1 MVRKG
6 IWRGSQRWFCKKC
19 KHYFTGHR
27 EQDFHSLF
35 EEYISGKQTLLQLAE
50 KHSVSVSTIQRR
62 LRTVH
67 STRLISKD
75 KDIVVLMDT
84 TYWGRDFGI
93 VMLYDCYRKKL
104 LWRKFINRKEV
115 VADYLEGIDWL
126 EQHHFKIYG
135 IVCDG
140 LRGLAKSLMRYKVQ
154 YCQFH
159 QVKTICS
166 YLTQKP
172 KTEAGKELRKIALLL
187 CHTDKESFEGILNEW
202 YSRWGEWIKERSY
215 DPQTKRY
222 RYTHRKVRAAY
233 FSLKRNMQYL
243 WTFYDYPET
252 SLPNTNNALEAVNT
266 DLKTK
271 LRVHNGLSKRNRMI
285 VIDEYF
291 WQKVQLKKK
300 SPQ

>member
-19 KHYFTGHR
+19 KLYFTGHR
-27 EQDFHSLF
+27 ARDFHSLF
-35 EEYISGKQTLLQLAE
+35 EEYLSGKQTLVQLAA

-62 LRTVH
+62 LRTIH
-67 STRLISKD
+67 STRIISKD
-75 KDIVVLMDT
+75 KEVVVLMDT
-84 TYWGRDFGI
+84 TYWGRDFGV

-104 LWRKFINRKEV
+104 LWRKFIHRKEV
-115 VADYLEGIDWL
+115 VADYLEGIAWL
-126 EQHHFKIYG
+126 EKYHFKIYG

-140 LRGLAKSLMRYKVQ
+140 LKGLAKSLGRYKVQ

-159 QVKTICS
+159 QVKTVCS

-187 CHTDKESFEGILNEW
+187 CHTDKESFEGRLNEW
-202 YSRWGEWIKERSY
+202 YSKWGEWIKERSF
-215 DPQTKRY
+215 DPQSQRN

-252 SLPNTNNALEAVNT
+252 CLPNTNNALEAVNT

-271 LRVHNGLSKRNRMI
+271 LRVHNGLNRRNRMI

-291 WQKVQLKKK
+291 RQKIQTTK
-300 SPQ
+300 

>member
-1 MVRKG
+1 MPLRTT
-6 IWRGSQRWFCKKC
+6 SELP
-19 KHYFTGHR
+19 HR
-27 EQDFHSLF
+27 EQDFHGLF
-35 EEYISGKQTLLQLAE
+35 QEYLSGKQTLVQLAE

-62 LRTVH
+62 LRTIH

-75 KDIVVLMDT
+75 KDVVVLMDT
-84 TYWGRDFGI
+84 TYWGRDFGV
-93 VMLYDCYRKKL
+93 VMLYDGYRKKL
-104 LWRKFINRKEV
+104 LWRKFIHRKEV
-115 VADYLEGIDWL
+115 VADYLEGIEWL
-126 EQHHFKIYG
+126 EQYHFKIYG

-140 LRGLAKSLMRYKVQ
+140 LNGLIKSLTRYKVQ

-159 QVKTICS
+159 QVKTVCS
-166 YLTQKP
+166 YLTRRP
-172 KTEAGKELRKIALLL
+172 KTEAGKQLRKIALLL

-202 YSRWGEWIKERSY
+202 YSMWGEWIKERSY
-215 DPQTKRY
+215 DHQAKRN

-252 SLPNTNNALEAVNT
+252 YLPNTNNALEAVNT

-291 WQKVQLKKK
+291 WQKVQVKKK
-300 SPQ
+300 NPK

>member
-27 EQDFHSLF
+27 ERDFHSLF
-35 EEYISGKQTLLQLAE
+35 EEYLSGKQTLVQLAA

-62 LRTVH
+62 LRTIH
-67 STRLISKD
+67 STRIISKD
-75 KDIVVLMDT
+75 KEVVVLMDT
-84 TYWGRDFGI
+84 TYWGRDFGV

-115 VADYLEGIDWL
+115 IADYLEGIAWL
-126 EQHHFKIYG
+126 EKYHFKIYG

-140 LRGLAKSLMRYKVQ
+140 LKGLAKSLGRYKVQ

-159 QVKTICS
+159 QVKTVCS

-187 CHTDKESFEGILNEW
+187 CHTDKESFEGMLNEW
-202 YSRWGEWIKERSY
+202 YSKWGEWIKERSF
-215 DPQTKRY
+215 DPQSQRN
-222 RYTHRKVRAAY
+222 RYTHRKIRAAY
-233 FSLKRNMQYL
+233 FSFKRNMQYL
-243 WTFYDYPET
+243 WTFYDNPET
-252 SLPNTNNALEAVNT
+252 RLPNTNNALEAVNT

-271 LRVHNGLSKRNRMI
+271 LRVHNGLNRRNRMI

-291 WQKVQLKKK
+291 RQKIQTTK
-300 SPQ
+300 

>member
-19 KHYFTGHR
+19 NHYFTGHR
-27 EQDFHSLF
+27 ERDFHGLF
-35 EEYISGKQTLLQLAE
+35 QEYLSGKQTLVQLAE

-62 LRTVH
+62 LRTIH

-75 KDIVVLMDT
+75 KDVVVLMDT
-84 TYWGRDFGI
+84 TYWGRNFGV
-93 VMLYDCYRKKL
+93 VMLYDGYRKKL
-104 LWRKFINRKEV
+104 LWRKFINRKEA
-115 VADYLEGIDWL
+115 VADYLEGIEWL

-140 LRGLAKSLMRYKVQ
+140 LKGLIKSLTRYKVQ

-159 QVKTICS
+159 QVKTVCS
-166 YLTQKP
+166 YLTRKP
-172 KTEAGKELRKIALLL
+172 KTEAGKQLRKIALLL
-187 CHTDKESFEGILNEW
+187 CHTDKESFEGMLNEW
-202 YSRWGEWIKERSY
+202 YSMWGEWIKERSY
-215 DPQTKRY
+215 DHQAKRN

-243 WTFYDYPET
+243 WTFYDCPEVY
-252 SLPNTNNALEAVNT
+252 LPNTNNALEAVNT

-271 LRVHNGLSKRNRMI
+271 LRVHNGLSKQNRMI

-291 WQKVQLKKK
+291 WQKVQVKKK
-300 SPQ
+300 NPK

>member
-27 EQDFHSLF
+27 EYDFHGLF
-35 EEYISGKQTLLQLAE
+35 EEYLSGKQTLLQLAE

-75 KDIVVLMDT
+75 KDVVVLMDT
-84 TYWGRDFGI
+84 TYWGRDFGV

-115 VADYLEGIDWL
+115 VADYLEGIEWL
-126 EQHHFKIYG
+126 EKYHFEIYG

-202 YSRWGEWIKERSY
+202 YSKWGEWIKERSY
-215 DPQTKRY
+215 DSQAKRN

-271 LRVHNGLSKRNRMI
+271 LRVHNGLSKRNRMV

-300 SPQ
+300 NPK

>member
-35 EEYISGKQTLLQLAE
+35 EEYLSGKQTLVQLAE
-50 KHSVSVSTIQRR
+50 KYSVSVSTIQRR
-62 LRTVH
+62 LRTIH

-75 KDIVVLMDT
+75 KDVVVLMDT
-84 TYWGRDFGI
+84 TYRGRDFGV
-93 VMLYDCYRKKL
+93 VMLYNCYRKKL

-115 VADYLEGIDWL
+115 VADYLEGIEWL
-126 EQHHFKIYG
+126 EEHGFKIYG

-140 LRGLAKSLMRYKVQ
+140 LKGLAKSLMRYKVQ

-159 QVKTICS
+159 QVKTVCS
-166 YLTQKP
+166 YLTRRP
-172 KTEAGKELRKIALLL
+172 KTEAGKQLRKIALLL
-187 CHTDKESFEGILNEW
+187 CHTDKESFVGMLNEW
-202 YSRWGEWIKERSY
+202 HSMWGEWIKERSY
-215 DPQTKRY
+215 DPQVKRK

-243 WTFYDYPET
+243 WTFYDYPE
-252 SLPNTNNALEAVNT
+252 SCLQNTNNTLEAVNT

-271 LRVHNGLSKRNRMI
+271 LRVHSN
-285 VIDEYF
+285 YP
-291 WQKVQLKKK
+291 LKYIF
-300 SPQ
+300 SGPL

>member
-19 KHYFTGHR
+19 KRYFTGHR
-27 EQDFHSLF
+27 EHDFHSLF
-35 EEYISGKQTLLQLAE
+35 EEYLSGKQTLLQLSE

-75 KDIVVLMDT
+75 KDVVVLMDT
-84 TYWGRDFGI
+84 TYWGRDFGV

-126 EQHHFKIYG
+126 EKYHFKIYG

-202 YSRWGEWIKERSY
+202 YSKWGEWIKERSY
-215 DPQTKRY
+215 DSQAKRN

-271 LRVHNGLSKRNRMI
+271 LRVHNGLSKRNRMV

-300 SPQ
+300 NPK